1 MSDFTETPTDN
12 SCIFRHMLLMRWRGF
27 AKRCGPKCHFQA
39 GISSFKVGAN
49 RMFVPTRCVVH
60 RRGLR
65 PIRRI
70 QAMTFSK
77 PPLGV
82 SLAAFVFCVLAVLGP
97 STGPLLADG
106 LTAPHPLHSGGVSTL
121 EVGAVSARPGANSHR
136 ILSPQANNTFSNNR
150 IVRRERVV
158 VQACKP
164 SGAACSVPGE
174 CCSNSCVPPGFG
186 GEPTCR

>member
-1 MSDFTETPTDN
+1 MAHTRRTLRPHV
-12 SCIFRHMLLMRWRGF
+12 IFRQAELQSWR
-27 AKRCGPKCHFQA
+27 
-39 GISSFKVGAN
+39 AN
-49 RMFVPTRCVVH
+49 RSFVPTHCIVQ

-77 PPLGV
+77 LPPGV
-82 SLAAFVFCVLAVLGP
+82 PLAAFVFCVFALLGP

-106 LTAPHPLHSGGVSTL
+106 AVAPHSFQSGGVSTL
-121 EVGAVSARPGANSHR
+121 EAGAVSARPGSNPDR
-136 ILSPQANNTFSNNR
+136 ISNPQANNKFSNNH
-150 IVRRERVV
+150 IFRRGQVV

-164 SGAACSVPGE
+164 SGAACSLPGE

>member
-1 MSDFTETPTDN
+1 
-12 SCIFRHMLLMRWRGF
+12 MLLMRWRSPAEG
-27 AKRCGPKCHFQA
+27 CGPKCHFRADQTSRLARQLDVRA
-39 GISSFKVGAN
+39 GHS
-49 RMFVPTRCVVH
+49 VVH

-70 QAMTFSK
+70 QGMTFSK

-82 SLAAFVFCVLAVLGP
+82 SLTAFVFCVFAVLGP

-106 LTAPHPLHSGGVSTL
+106 TIAPRSFQSGGVSALDVTDL
-121 EVGAVSARPGANSHR
+121 FALPAPDRTFGPRATNE
-136 ILSPQANNTFSNNR
+136 FSNNKSAR
-150 IVRRERVV
+150 QAHVV

-164 SGAACSVPGE
+164 SGAACSLPGE